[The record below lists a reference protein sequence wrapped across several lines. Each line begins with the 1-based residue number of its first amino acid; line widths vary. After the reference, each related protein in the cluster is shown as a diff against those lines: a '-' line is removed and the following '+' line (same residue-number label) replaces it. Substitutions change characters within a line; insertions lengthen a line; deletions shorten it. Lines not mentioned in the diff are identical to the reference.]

1 MWGVSGF
8 TASYTCSSNT
18 DDLIMKFLKHLH
30 PALAAVALIGLSTTA
45 HAQTPAISS
54 IEGSKLTFTNLSSN
68 LEYRVQ
74 WSGTSTGTYRELYND
89 VEYITPTGTTA
100 MTVAV
105 PMNFRVAATNRLS
118 NGIVRASEQVFNLP
132 IGTNDWVTTEWA
144 DTAGG
149 PWSTN
154 WAVTYELTSTGSVMV
169 VPTPHFYRLS
179 FINCPSN
186 WPDVECT
193 NWLDATSAGAN
204 RTNDFC
210 EVLCNF
216 NYTKPCM
223 KIKAGQAVTFRGI
236 NGASLLT
243 IPLRT
248 ACQDW
253 PAMTNASSGSSVSFI
268 FDKPGFYNY
277 HAAPFY
283 GDTNGFGAAGNIWVI
298 P

>member
-1 MWGVSGF
+1 
-8 TASYTCSSNT
+8 
-18 DDLIMKFLKHLH
+18 MKFSKKILQ
-30 PALAAVALIGLSTTA
+30 ALAALALVGITSTA
-45 HAQTPAISS
+45 CAQTAVITSIS
-54 IEGSKLTFTNLSSN
+54 GGQLTFTNISSN
-68 LEYRVQ
+68 LEYRLQ
-74 WSGTSTGTYRELYND
+74 WSATPTGAVRDLYNE
-89 VEYITPTGTTA
+89 VEYVTPTGTTA
-100 MTVAV
+100 MTLDV

-132 IGTNDWVTTEWA
+132 LGTNDWVTTEWA
-144 DTAGG
+144 EAPGG

-154 WAVTYELTSTGSVMV
+154 WAVTYELTSTGAVMT

-186 WPDVECT
+186 WPSTACT

-210 EVLCNF
+210 EVLCS
-216 NYTKPCM
+216 YSYSKPCL
-223 KIKAGQAVTFRGI
+223 KIKTGQTVTFRGV

-253 PAMTNASSGSSVSFI
+253 PAMTNASSGSSVAFV
-268 FDKPGFYNY
+268 FEKPGFYNY

-283 GDTNGFGAAGNIWVI
+283 GDTNGVGMAGNIWVI

>member
-1 MWGVSGF
+1 
-8 TASYTCSSNT
+8 
-18 DDLIMKFLKHLH
+18 MKRLLH
-30 PALAAVALIGLSTTA
+30 AMPIAGLFAAALAASG
-45 HAQTPAISS
+45 QTPVITS
-54 IEGSKLTFTNLSSN
+54 IGDGQLTFTNISSN
-68 LEYRVQ
+68 LEYRLQ
-74 WSGTSTGTYRELYND
+74 WTGNPTGTPQDVFNA
-89 VEYITPTGTTA
+89 VEYITPTGA
-100 MTVAV
+100 AGMTIDV
-105 PMNFRVAATNRLS
+105 PLSFRVATTNRLS
-118 NGIVRASEQVFNLP
+118 NGIVRASEQIFNLP
-132 IGTNDWVTTEWA
+132 MGTNDIATFEWSE
-144 DTAGG
+144 TAGG

-154 WAVTYELTSTGSVMV
+154 WGVNYEMTSTGAVMT

-186 WPDVECT
+186 WPAVACT
-193 NWLDATSAGAN
+193 NWLDATAPGAN

-223 KIKAGQAVTFRGI
+223 KIRSGQTVTFRGI

-243 IPLRT
+243 IPLST

-253 PAMTNASSGSSVSFI
+253 PAMTNTSSGSSVAFT
-268 FDKPGFYNY
+268 FEKPGFYNY

-283 GDTNGFGAAGNIWVI
+283 GTTNGEGAAGNIWVI